1 MSERPR
7 LSLIGDCPG
16 MAPRIRTLAI
26 VSLLLCAGA
35 SLPVQAL
42 AQPAQSAS
50 SDERPLLAWSLLG
63 IDVDVQN
70 RWHGVVRVGHLGDI
84 DSRVLVT
91 DLIFVARPAVHLLV
105 GYVYVQPTAADTA
118 GTTLARAGATWVPL
132 RRRLAI
138 DNRFLFERRSNKMTS
153 TSIRGRSRVRI
164 SWSSPGP
171 LTPSLFGSVEAIA
184 ATGAGLVEKRIQ
196 LGGAKSVRRLS
207 VEAYWLQ
214 RRIRDRPVFNG
225 LGLTAFYRIG
235 S

>member
-1 MSERPR
+1 MVRKPA
-7 LSLIGDCPG
+7 SLNIGDCSG
-16 MAPRIRTLAI
+16 MAPRIRTVAI
-26 VSLLLCAGA
+26 VSLLVCVGA

-42 AQPAQSAS
+42 AQPTQNAS
-50 SDERPLLAWSLLG
+50 SDERPLNAWTLFG

-70 RWHGVVRVGHLGDI
+70 RWRGVIRVGHLGDI

-91 DLIFVARPAVHLLV
+91 DLIFMARPAMHFLV
-105 GYVYVQPTAADTA
+105 GYVYVQPTATDTA

-138 DNRFLFERRSNKMTS
+138 DNRFLFERRSNNVTS
-153 TSIRGRSRVRI
+153 PSLRGRSRFRI

-171 LTPSLFGSVEAIA
+171 LTPSVFGSVEVIA

-196 LGGAKSVRRLS
+196 LGGAKSVGRMS
-207 VEAYWLQ
+207 VEASWLH

-225 LGLTAFYRIG
+225 LGLTAFCRVAT
-235 S
+235 

>member
-1 MSERPR
+1 
-7 LSLIGDCPG
+7 

-26 VSLLLCAGA
+26 VSLLLCVGA

-42 AQPAQSAS
+42 AQPTQSAS
-50 SDERPLLAWSLLG
+50 SNERPLSAWTLLG

-70 RWHGVVRVGHLGDI
+70 RWRGVVRVGHLGDI

-91 DLIFVARPAVHLLV
+91 DLIFVARPAMHLLV

-138 DNRFLFERRSNKMTS
+138 DNRFLFERRSNNVTS
-153 TSIRGRSRVRI
+153 ASIRGRNRVRI
-164 SWSSPGP
+164 SWSPPGP
-171 LTPSLFGSVEAIA
+171 LAPSVFGSVEAIA
-184 ATGAGLVEKRIQ
+184 ATDAGLVEKRIQ
-196 LGGAKSVRRLS
+196 LGVAKSVGRMS
-207 VEAYWLQ
+207 AEVYWLQ

-225 LGLTAFYRIG
+225 VGLTAYYRIG
-235 S
+235 T

>member
-1 MSERPR
+1 
-7 LSLIGDCPG
+7 

-26 VSLLLCAGA
+26 VSLLLCGGA

-42 AQPAQSAS
+42 AQPTQSAS
-50 SDERPLLAWSLLG
+50 SNERPLSAWTLLG

-70 RWHGVVRVGHLGDI
+70 RWRGVVRVGHLGDI

-91 DLIFVARPAVHLLV
+91 DLTFVARPAMHVLV
-105 GYVYVQPTAADTA
+105 GYVYVQPTSADTA

-138 DNRFLFERRSNKMTS
+138 DNRFLFERRSNKVTS

-171 LTPSLFGSVEAIA
+171 LTPSVFGSIEAIA
-184 ATGAGLVEKRIQ
+184 ATGAGLVEQRIQ
-196 LGGAKSVRRLS
+196 LGVAKSVGRLS

-225 LGLTAFYRIG
+225 LGLTAFGRIG

>member
-1 MSERPR
+1 
-7 LSLIGDCPG
+7 
-16 MAPRIRTLAI
+16 MAPRTRTLAI

-50 SDERPLLAWSLLG
+50 SDERPVVAWTLLG

-70 RWHGVVRVGHLGDI
+70 RWRGTVRVGYLGDV

-91 DLIFVARPAVHLLV
+91 DLTFMARPVMHLVV
-105 GYVYVQPTAADTA
+105 GYVYVQPVAAYTAA
-118 GTTLARAGATWVPL
+118 TTLARAGATWVPL
-132 RRRLAI
+132 RRRLSI
-138 DNRFLFERRSNKMTS
+138 DDRFLFETRSNNVTG
-153 TSIRGRSRVRI
+153 TSIRGRSRLRI
-164 SWSSPGP
+164 SWLSPGP
-171 LTPSLFGSVEAIA
+171 LTPSVFGSVEAIA

-196 LGGAKSVRRLS
+196 LGGAKSVGRLS
-207 VEAYWLQ
+207 VEAYWLH

>member
-1 MSERPR
+1 
-7 LSLIGDCPG
+7 
-16 MAPRIRTLAI
+16 MAPRIRTQAI

-50 SDERPLLAWSLLG
+50 SDERPLSAWTLLG
-63 IDVDVQN
+63 IDLHVQN
-70 RWHGVVRVGHLGDI
+70 RWRGVVRVGHLGDI

-91 DLIFVARPAVHLLV
+91 DLTFVARPAMHVLV
-105 GYVYVQPTAADTA
+105 GYVYVQPKAANTA

-132 RRRLAI
+132 RRRLGI
-138 DNRFLFERRSNKMTS
+138 DNRFLFERRSSNVTS

-164 SWSSPGP
+164 SWLSPGP
-171 LTPSLFGSVEAIA
+171 LTPSVFGSVEAIA

-196 LGGAKSVRRLS
+196 LGGAKSVGRLS
-207 VEAYWLQ
+207 AEVYWLQ

-225 LGLTAFYRIG
+225 LGLTAFCRIAT
-235 S
+235 